1 MGYMAIF
8 YPKLC
13 LGSRV
18 IRIYKG
24 IAVRSL
30 HPDVQKR
37 ARLKL
42 MVLDATESLD
52 DPGSQRG
59 NQLHM
64 LRGSRQG
71 QYSIRVNSQW
81 RICFFWRNGGAH
93 EVEVVD
99 YH

>member
-1 MGYMAIF
+1 MSAV
-8 YPKLC
+8 
-13 LGSRV
+13 V
-18 IRIYKG
+18 IESFADKRTAAIYKG

-30 HPDVQKR
+30 HPNVQKR

-42 MVLDATESLD
+42 MALDAADSLD
-52 DPGSQRG
+52 DLGSQHG
-59 NQLHM
+59 NHLHM
-64 LRGSRQG
+64 LRGDRQE